1 MRIFNKKTYDL
12 LPHDSFTNV
21 HINKDGELSHIYTKA
36 KLANGDKVIIKYS
49 LKDGIIRKTSMKFV
63 PNKEY

>member
-1 MRIFNKKTYDL
+1 MKVFSKKEYDL

-21 HINKDGELSHIYTKA
+21 HIKDGELSHIYTRA

-49 LKDGIIRKTSMKFV
+49 IKGGIIKKNAVRFV